1 MLGILS
7 CSDDSRF
14 PIPDSRFPTPDSRF
28 PIPDS
33 RFPIPDSRLPIPD
46 SLKNFLQNFSKYA
59 IIICFLCY
67 NKIAHFK
74 INGKSQ
80 PTDIPQAKA
89 GSGSHLKEIHLLC
102 TMV

>member
-1 MLGILS
+1 M
-7 CSDDSRF
+7 
-14 PIPDSRFPTPDSRF
+14 PIPLTSLFHGKENS
-28 PIPDS
+28 
-33 RFPIPDSRLPIPD
+33 SRLPIPD

-67 NKIAHFK
+67 NEIVHFK

-89 GSGSHLKEIHLLC
+89 GSGSHLKEIHSLC